1 MRITTGSDQPGQVV
15 LAISGDLDLAS
26 ADELLRHA
34 ADALKRTD
42 LQTLVL
48 DLSEVTFIDST
59 GISALVAIRNNAASQ
74 TVTLVLR
81 RPAPRV
87 RRLIEI
93 TNLDTVFEIS
103 DA

>member
-1 MRITTGSDQPGQVV
+1 MHITTGSDQPGQIV
-15 LAISGDLDLAS
+15 LGVSGDLDLAS

-34 ADALKRTD
+34 TDELNGTD
-42 LQTLVL
+42 LRSLVL

-59 GISALVAIRNNAASQ
+59 GISTLVAIRNDAS
-74 TVTLVLR
+74 TRSLTLVLR
-81 RPAPRV
+81 RPSARV

-103 DA
+103 DV

>member
-1 MRITTGSDQPGQVV
+1 MRITTESGRPGQIV
-15 LAISGDLDLAS
+15 LGISGDLDLAS
-26 ADELLRHA
+26 ADELLRNA
-34 ADALKRTD
+34 TDELNKTD
-42 LQTLVL
+42 LKTLVL

-59 GISALVAIRNNAASQ
+59 GISTLVAIRNAASTQ
-74 TVTLVLR
+74 SLNLVLR

-103 DA
+103 DE